1 MLRLSA
7 LGFCLLS
14 VTVAVADD
22 WPQFRGKNRDG
33 ISPEKGLLAK
43 WPEGGPKLLWQNK
56 DLGLGFSSVAVVKD
70 TIYTLGTKGEDEVVF
85 ALDAKTGK
93 ELWSVKIGPIFT
105 FKGNVWGDGPRG
117 TPTLDGSLLF
127 ALGGQ
132 GDLVAL
138 DVTKKGAE
146 LWRKNLIN
154 DFDGKMMTEWGYSE
168 SPLVDGDQV
177 LVTPGGKKGLMV
189 ALDKKTGKLI
199 WQSTEVPHAAP
210 YSSAVV
216 ANIND
221 TKHYVQLSFDE
232 ATGGYVSGIDA
243 KTGKKLWQEPIF
255 KGSSY
260 AVCPTPIVDGKMVYV
275 TSGYGGGCHTF
286 EVGPEFKTTELIK
299 VKANQKKMKNTHGG
313 VVLVDG
319 KIYGHTENN
328 RWMCQDMKTGKVV
341 WDDGDTLQTGS
352 GTVIAA
358 DGMLYLYTEGG
369 EVGLAKAT
377 PEGEGLSL
385 VSQFKL
391 PELSKYP
398 QSRQTSR
405 SSKAWNPLAIG
416 DGKLY
421 VRDCE
426 FLYCYAIK

>member
-93 ELWSVKIGPIFT
+93 ELWTAKIGPIFT

-117 TPTLDGSLLF
+117 TPTLDGNLLF

-199 WQSTEVPHAAP
+199 
-210 YSSAVV
+210 
-216 ANIND
+216 
-221 TKHYVQLSFDE
+221 
-232 ATGGYVSGIDA
+232 
-243 KTGKKLWQEPIF
+243 
-255 KGSSY
+255 
-260 AVCPTPIVDGKMVYV
+260 
-275 TSGYGGGCHTF
+275 
-286 EVGPEFKTTELIK
+286 
-299 VKANQKKMKNTHGG
+299 
-313 VVLVDG
+313 
-319 KIYGHTENN
+319 
-328 RWMCQDMKTGKVV
+328 
-341 WDDGDTLQTGS
+341 
-352 GTVIAA
+352 
-358 DGMLYLYTEGG
+358 
-369 EVGLAKAT
+369 
-377 PEGEGLSL
+377 
-385 VSQFKL
+385 
-391 PELSKYP
+391 
-398 QSRQTSR
+398 
-405 SSKAWNPLAIG
+405 
-416 DGKLY
+416 
-421 VRDCE
+421 
-426 FLYCYAIK
+426 